1 MNIGIDLGGSHIAV
15 GLVSTD
21 GKIIDKLEK
30 DIIKKDSIQ
39 DIEDLIV
46 STIINFI
53 KELLKEYNIEIN
65 NIKKIGIATPGEPKD
80 GYIKNVVNLGIKSF
94 PIVNI
99 LKENLQYSNIS
110 IRNDAKCAAIA
121 EKTYGSLK
129 NVEDAIFLC
138 IGTGIGGAAFIN
150 GEMLIPKRY
159 SGFEFGHMVIKKDGK
174 LCKCGNKGCFA
185 SMKALKLDI
194 SKELGIDYKDSRKIV
209 ESLKENQ
216 NNKQIIAILEEYLND
231 LILGLTNITNILEPE
246 AISLGGGFIYYKDI
260 LWNKLNNKFSN
271 NKLFFNKGDIPTLK
285 LATFGNNAGIIGSSI
300 DKIWKRLYNIPSELP

>member
-30 DIIKKDSIQ
+30 DIIKKDNIQ

-53 KELLKEYNIEIN
+53 KELLKEHNIEIN

-129 NVEDAIFLC
+129 NVVFMHWNWNWRSC
-138 IGTGIGGAAFIN
+138 I
-150 GEMLIPKRY
+150 Y
-159 SGFEFGHMVIKKDGK
+159 
-174 LCKCGNKGCFA
+174 
-185 SMKALKLDI
+185 
-194 SKELGIDYKDSRKIV
+194 
-209 ESLKENQ
+209 
-216 NNKQIIAILEEYLND
+216 
-231 LILGLTNITNILEPE
+231 
-246 AISLGGGFIYYKDI
+246 
-260 LWNKLNNKFSN
+260 
-271 NKLFFNKGDIPTLK
+271 
-285 LATFGNNAGIIGSSI
+285 
-300 DKIWKRLYNIPSELP
+300 

>member
-30 DIIKKDSIQ
+30 DIIKKDNIQ

-53 KELLKEYNIEIN
+53 KELLKEHNIEIN

-174 LCKCGNKGCFA
+174 LCKCGNKGCFETYA

-246 AISLGGGFIYYKDI
+246 AISL
-260 LWNKLNNKFSN
+260 
-271 NKLFFNKGDIPTLK
+271 
-285 LATFGNNAGIIGSSI
+285 
-300 DKIWKRLYNIPSELP
+300 

>member
-174 LCKCGNKGCFA
+174 LCKCGNKGCFETYA

-231 LILGLTNITNILEPE
+231 LILGLTKITNILEPE

-271 NKLFFNKGDIPTLK
+271 NKLFFNKGDIPKLK

-300 DKIWKRLYNIPSELP
+300 DKI